1 MESKEEILE
10 LLNKYANTYKE
21 GKEESEQIIQFLYN
35 HPQEEIFDRK
45 NFTGHITTSAFIINE
60 DADSLLL
67 LKHKSLNRWLQPG
80 GHVDAT
86 DLSLAMAALREACE
100 ETGLGLSNLELLS
113 TDIFDVDSHYIPE
126 NMRKQEPSHVH
137 HDIRFLFQC
146 LSSKAINISLEE
158 STGSQWISL
167 SDLKDNEDFYWFPE
181 KIKKWYSLQPAKEN

>member
-1 MESKEEILE
+1 
-10 LLNKYANTYKE
+10 AN
-21 GKEESEQIIQFLYN
+21 
-35 HPQEEIFDRK
+35 
-45 NFTGHITTSAFIINE
+45 A
-60 DADSLLL
+60 LLL

-86 DLSLAMAALREACE
+86 DSSLTAAALREACE
-100 ETGLGLSNLELLS
+100 ETGLGSSNLELLS